1 MMSLILSLAVSI
13 AIGYLL
19 AFAGI
24 PARAV
29 KVAETVSSASIFLLV
44 FLLGAQIGA
53 DPEILRNIA
62 FLGLDALVL
71 AIAGTAGSVLAG
83 WLLYRLLYGEAGRK
97 EAVSGD
103 RHRQGPDKG
112 TLMTVAALLLG
123 VAAGAAGLMAFAEG
137 LEADPAV
144 IILYVLLVSVGLGV
158 GMRPGLAAILKGI
171 RPSILLLPV
180 LSVLFTLAFCALA
193 STAIKEYGLWDCLA
207 VGSGMGYYSL
217 SSVLIAGLKESA
229 FGTSFATSLAAVAL
243 LSNIFRELA
252 TLVLTPFLAAR
263 FGPYAPVAA
272 AGATAMDVCLP
283 GILKNCGQE
292 ILPAAL
298 VSGILSAFSVP
309 FLVSFFCSL

>member
-71 AIAGTAGSVLAG
+71 ATAGSVLAG

-123 VAAGAAGLMAFAEG
+123 VAAGAAGLMDFAEG
-137 LEADPAV
+137 LETDPAV

-158 GMRPGLAAILKGI
+158 GMRPGLASILKSI

-298 VSGILSAFSVP
+298 VSGILSDFSVP